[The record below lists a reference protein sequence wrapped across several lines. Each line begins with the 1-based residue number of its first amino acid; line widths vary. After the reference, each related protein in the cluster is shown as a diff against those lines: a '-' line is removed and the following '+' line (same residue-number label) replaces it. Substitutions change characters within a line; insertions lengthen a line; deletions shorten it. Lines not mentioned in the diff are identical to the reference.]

1 MLISATPAAVE
12 RAPSSL
18 KFVKNDLH
26 STMSEDRMNALILLN
41 IHKDLSLNY
50 NQVIDDFVRRNPR
63 KMLLVNP
70 LG

>member
-1 MLISATPAAVE
+1 MLIPATAATIE
-12 RAPSSL
+12 RAHSSI
-18 KFVKNDLH
+18 KFVKNHLR
-26 STMSEDRMNALILLN
+26 STMSEDHMNALMLLY

-50 NQVIDDFVRRNPR
+50 DQNIDDFARKNPR